1 MRSGQEIFNSQEKKA
16 PLSVDR
22 QALDT
27 QKMSEKIQLL
37 GLPGKP
43 LENGSHSKNES
54 VNNFFKDLIA
64 KEIAQGKSELSAF
77 DFDGLEVWL
86 HRTDDEGGLAKAQMP
101 ATYTIPDLSQGVLT
115 LKSPVSDS
123 ELSCIYVMDNGFLGD
138 EYEVWKMSCEAL
150 LIPLFKRFVSP
161 NTPPDILK
169 EFIAMRF
176 GVVLARK
183 LNLYLD
189 MKNNIFFN
197 ALIVKLNAV
206 SLTACEKA

>member
-1 MRSGQEIFNSQEKKA
+1 MRSSQEINHQEKKVPMPVDSQA
-16 PLSVDR
+16 P
-22 QALDT
+22 DT
-27 QKMSEKIQLL
+27 QKIADKIQLL

-64 KEIAQGKSELSAF
+64 KEIAQGKSELSDF

-86 HRTDDEGGLAKAQMP
+86 HRVDNEGMLTDAQMP
-101 ATYTIPDLSQGVLT
+101 ATYTIPDLSQGALT
-115 LKSPVSDS
+115 LKSPVSNS
-123 ELSCIYVMDNGFLGD
+123 ELSCIYVVDNGFLGE
-138 EYEVWKMSCEAL
+138 EYEAWRMSCETL
-150 LIPLFKRFVSP
+150 LVPLFQRFVSP
-161 NTPPDILK
+161 NSPPDILK

-183 LNLYLD
+183 LTLYLD

-206 SLTACEKA
+206 SLTVCEKA